1 MYQHFDQTLKEF
13 GITGKRLSEVTG
25 FSMAHISAF
34 RHGKTNP
41 SCETLEKLLEGA
53 ENISPGSRV
62 FFCQLLAGDAIK
74 PMQTDIRKMDNQQLA
89 VLLQTIADKLESQSP
104 VLEQELMSA

>member
-1 MYQHFDQTLKEF
+1 MYQHFDKTLKEF
-13 GITGKRLSEVTG
+13 GISGKRLSEVTG

-53 ENISPGSRV
+53 EQISPGARV
-62 FFCQLLAGDAIK
+62 YFCQLLAGEAIK
-74 PMQTDIRKMDNQQLA
+74 PVQTDIRMMDNQQLA
-89 VLLQTIADKLESQSP
+89 ILLQTIADVMQQSRDKSQQ
-104 VLEQELMSA
+104 LLSA